1 MKWSFKRLTHRI
13 LHGKRETHLKEQTM
27 SDNLRRYRAIR
38 DALAQ
43 CYPTS
48 FQGNFARHLNTLAA
62 LISGIVGSKSSQLP
76 HIATKVPDGTKPESR
91 VKRFTRWLDNDHIRE
106 EVYFLPYADVLL
118 RHLALQTVVLVMDGS
133 GVGRGCTA
141 LMLHVVYKGRALP
154 LAWRVRQA
162 PKGHFPEDLHIAV
175 VALMREVIPE
185 GATVVFLGDGEF
197 DGTALQAT
205 LHEAGWSYACRT
217 AMSTVATWEGETFRL
232 DTLGACSKPGLL
244 IALQE
249 VKFTRDAYGP
259 VMVLSCWAKGY
270 QEPLY
275 LVSNMATAEEACRLY
290 EKRFR
295 IETFFSDQ
303 KSRGFHI
310 HKSHMS
316 DVQRLSRLLIAACLA
331 SIWIVYLGAVCE
343 KDQWRPIIHR
353 RKRCDLSLF
362 QLGLRLLE
370 HLLNEEMPIPV
381 QFHVTI

>member
-1 MKWSFKRLTHRI
+1 
-13 LHGKRETHLKEQTM
+13 M

-38 DALAQ
+38 AALLQ
-43 CYPTS
+43 GYPGQPT
-48 FQGNFARHLNTLAA
+48 GTIARHLTTLAA
-62 LISGIVGSKSSQLP
+62 LISGIVGSKSTQLP

-91 VKRFTRWLDNDHIRE
+91 VKRFARWCDNAHILE
-106 EVYFLPYADVLL
+106 EMYFLPYADVLL

-133 GVGRGCTA
+133 GVGRGCSA
-141 LMLHVVYKGRALP
+141 LMIHVIYKSRALP

-162 PKGHFPEDLHIAV
+162 PKGHFPEDLHIAMV
-175 VALMREVIPE
+175 ELMREMIPE

-205 LHEAGWSYACRT
+205 LDEAGWAYVCRT
-217 AMSTVATWEGETFRL
+217 AMSTTATWDGMKFRL
-232 DTLGACSKPGLL
+232 DTLGACLKPGRL
-244 IALQE
+244 IELQNVHVTRE
-249 VKFTRDAYGP
+249 VYGP
-259 VMVLSCWAKGY
+259 ILVLCCWAKGY

-295 IETFFSDQ
+295 IETFFADQ

-331 SIWIVYLGAVCE
+331 YIWIIYLGSVCE
-343 KDQWRPIIHR
+343 KDQWRPLIHR

-362 QLGLRLLE
+362 QLGIRLLE
-370 HLLNEEMPIPV
+370 HLLNTEMPLPV